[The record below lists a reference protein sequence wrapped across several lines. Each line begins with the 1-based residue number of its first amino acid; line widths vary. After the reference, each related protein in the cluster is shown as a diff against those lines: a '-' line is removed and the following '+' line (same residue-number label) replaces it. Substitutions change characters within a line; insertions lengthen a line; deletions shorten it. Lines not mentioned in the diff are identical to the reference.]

1 MVGRTGCRRALGAA
15 VAGLGGAALVLAGS
29 VGAAASGSTV
39 GSGKY
44 SLAATKGC
52 LVKQHTVARVRP
64 TGNLVIESAPG
75 GAIQALMRTKNDVT
89 LGFYRG
95 ASDARGALDFM
106 TRIRRH
112 RGQSTPAW
120 QFHTLANVYVG
131 WHHRPTARELAA
143 VERCLR

>member
-1 MVGRTGCRRALGAA
+1 MVGRRGCLRALGAA
-15 VAGLGGAALVLAGS
+15 AAGGGALVLAS
-29 VGAAASGSTV
+29 AVGATASESTL

-44 SLAATKGC
+44 SLAATKRC
-52 LVKQHTVARVRP
+52 LVKQHNVSRVRP

-75 GAIQALMRTKNDVT
+75 GAVQALMRTRNDVT

-112 RGQSTPAW
+112 RGQSTPIA

-131 WHHRPTARELAA
+131 WHHHPTTTELKA